1 MLSTHSQR
9 CPLLLLILGVLAM
22 TGEGVPVSRHQCP
35 HHGPLAPASSAW
47 AETLLQSDTFRPRAH
62 RGGGGG
68 HLARL
73 RHKLAELEAT
83 IRHNKESLA
92 RTVFGDSYKQTDSE
106 LAGLHYHYFEDGDG
120 EGGEDDFSRSY
131 SQFQKLHISSEMV
144 LADLRHYT
152 NRHWEPR
159 SGREV
164 VQLWSSIHL
173 LLGSVL
179 KQLYIQ
185 LVHTHT
191 TPAPPLARQLV
202 PARVRC
208 VPSTAHRDTR
218 DFVILRH
225 ILAVSSHYSR
235 IFDV

>member
-1 MLSTHSQR
+1 M
-9 CPLLLLILGVLAM
+9 VLA
-22 TGEGVPVSRHQCP
+22 SASA
-35 HHGPLAPASSAW
+35 LALASSAW

-62 RGGGGG
+62 RGGGH

-120 EGGEDDFSRSY
+120 EGGEDDVSRSY

-164 VQLWSSIHL
+164 VQLWSSVHL

-185 LVHTHT
+185 LVHTHAR
-191 TPAPPLARQLV
+191 PAPPLARQLV

>member
-1 MLSTHSQR
+1 M
-9 CPLLLLILGVLAM
+9 
-22 TGEGVPVSRHQCP
+22 QCP

-62 RGGGGG
+62 RGGGH

-120 EGGEDDFSRSY
+120 DGGEDDVSRSY

-185 LVHTHT
+185 LVHTHAR
-191 TPAPPLARQLV
+191 PAPPLARQLV

>member
-1 MLSTHSQR
+1 M
-9 CPLLLLILGVLAM
+9 
-22 TGEGVPVSRHQCP
+22 QCP

-62 RGGGGG
+62 RGGGH

-120 EGGEDDFSRSY
+120 DGGEDDVSRSY
-131 SQFQKLHISSEMV
+131 TQFQKLHISSEMV

-185 LVHTHT
+185 LVHTHAR
-191 TPAPPLARQLV
+191 PAPPLARQLV

>member
-1 MLSTHSQR
+1 M
-9 CPLLLLILGVLAM
+9 
-22 TGEGVPVSRHQCP
+22 SRHQCP

-62 RGGGGG
+62 RGGGG

-83 IRHNKESLA
+83 IRHNKERLA

-106 LAGLHYHYFEDGDG
+106 LAGLHYHYFEDGDE

-152 NRHWEPR
+152 NRHWDPR